1 MKVII
6 YKGREWGIRYRFSFV
21 FSLISLQAKW
31 MYKMTGIV
39 GKKDVRLN
47 GMGSLANENF
57 INLVVLLI
65 PLITLPLEE

>member
-1 MKVII
+1 MGNSI
-6 YKGREWGIRYRFSFV
+6 YSRFSFV

-31 MYKMTGIV
+31 MYKMTGID

-47 GMGSLANENF
+47 GMGPLANENF

-65 PLITLPLEE
+65 LLITLPLEE